1 MAASLSSIVSLFDLR
16 RSPTGLPSLL
26 LGSYVPVL
34 NIFRYFTHELDNGL
48 ETSLETIV
56 SLLFT
61 YVNFK
66 YVAPHHQML
75 VGSAGILLCQ
85 AGLAYNVW
93 KKYVYGKKHQVKD
106 LVGNVYIITGCN
118 TGIGY
123 ETMKLLLKMDAT
135 VIMACRSLDRANEA
149 KTKVL
154 SETGASAA
162 KVHII
167 LHFMCSIL
175 LTQFNV
181 H

>member
-1 MAASLSSIVSLFDLR
+1 MSVSLASIVSLLDPR
-16 RSPTGLPSLL
+16 RSPTGVPSLL
-26 LGSYVPVL
+26 LSGYVPVL
-34 NIFRYFTHELDNGL
+34 TIFRYFTHELDNGL
-48 ETSLETIV
+48 ETSIEAIV
-56 SLLFT
+56 SLIFT

-75 VGSAGILLCQ
+75 IGSAGILMCQ

-93 KKYVYGKKHQVKD
+93 KKYVYGKKHQEKD

-149 KTKVL
+149 KAKVL

-162 KVHII
+162 KVHIS
-167 LHFMCSIL
+167 LNFA
-175 LTQFNV
+175 
-181 H
+181 